1 VTPPLVVALVRVHD
15 ETDHHDVVPDTEG
28 TYRLHCWHSYRLH
41 CSEDPRLPSGAG
53 RCFQPSDEK
62 EWIAQV
68 NFGDFIGT
76 LPLLG
81 RTLSVSSR
89 KMDEAGFSRLLEEV
103 TQRAAALPFAS
114 RAPTLLPFEPA
125 SLSEP
130 NVLYHAFVYL
140 RWALN
145 RASPTLDES
154 FQTIG
159 HDPHRVLVRE
169 ERTSAL
175 WEARAV
181 SVASLER
188 AVAGRSEWIS
198 LSEGSA
204 LARSPLAAA
213 VAGVTGRPQVPLSIV
228 EPIAR
233 STRDTPENRF
243 IRYSLG
249 VALEIVR
256 RVEGLLIASREK
268 YGWTDE
274 RLLEDA
280 GNMRRQLR
288 RLSRA
293 GFLADV
299 SDMQHFPA
307 NSQVLQRRQGY
318 RDLLGH
324 YCALIAASRLS
335 VLGADMTRLLETKT
349 ASTLYEYWCFFK
361 LADELERMLG
371 TPLRADKSISTDEWE
386 ASVREG
392 ISIDFSQDVKLAYN
406 RSYGGNMAGS
416 YSVTL
421 RPDITLTVGDELHL
435 LDAKFRL
442 QSIGVATIDAN
453 ADDDEVQAIS
463 LRKWTTF
470 QPSDIHK
477 MHAYKDALGARRDQE
492 RQKVRSVWVLYP
504 GDSTAFFSETSG
516 KVGAVPN
523 QRDDMIGVGALPM
536 QPGREPVELRRV
548 LRTML
553 PES

>member
-1 VTPPLVVALVRVHD
+1 VAPQTEGASVRVYDQTNH
-15 ETDHHDVVPDTEG
+15 ETVEPDADG
-28 TYRLHCWHSYRLH
+28 TYHLCCWHSYRLH
-41 CSEDPRLPSGAG
+41 CSEDPRLPSSAG
-53 RCFQPSDEK
+53 SCFQPSDGS
-62 EWIAQV
+62 EWIAEA

-81 RTLSVSSR
+81 RTFSISSR
-89 KMDEAGFSRLLEEV
+89 KMDEAGFSALLEEV
-103 TQRAAALPFAS
+103 TRRAAALPFTS

-125 SLSEP
+125 GLSEP
-130 NVLYHAFVYL
+130 TVLYHAFVYL
-140 RWALN
+140 RWALT
-145 RASPTLDES
+145 RARPTLDES
-154 FQTIG
+154 FQTIA
-159 HDPHRVLVRE
+159 HDPHRALVRE
-169 ERTSAL
+169 QRTSAL
-175 WEARAV
+175 WDARAV

-188 AVAGRSEWIS
+188 AVAGRSEWVT
-198 LSEGSA
+198 LPEGSA
-204 LARSPLAAA
+204 LARSPLATA
-213 VAGVTGRPQVPLSIV
+213 VAAVTGRPQVPLSIA

-256 RVEGLLIASREK
+256 RVEGLLYAGRER

-274 RLLEDA
+274 RLLADA
-280 GNMRRQLR
+280 GVMRRQLR
-288 RLSRA
+288 RLSQA

-299 SDMQHFPA
+299 GDMQHLPA

-318 RDLLGH
+318 RDVLDH

-349 ASTLYEYWCFFK
+349 ASTLYEYWCFFR
-361 LADELERMLG
+361 LADELERLLG
-371 TPLRADKSISTDEWE
+371 APLRADKFINTDEWE

-392 ISIDFSQDVKLAYN
+392 ITIDFPQDVTLSYN

-442 QSIGVATIDAN
+442 QSIGAATIDSA
-453 ADDDEVQAIS
+453 ADDEVQVVG
-463 LRKWTTF
+463 LRQWSTF

-477 MHAYKDALGARRDQE
+477 MHAYKDALGARRGQQRQE
-492 RQKVRSVWVLYP
+492 VRSVWVLYP
-504 GDSTAFFSETSG
+504 GDATAFFSETGGRVS
-516 KVGAVPN
+516 AVPG
-523 QRDDMIGVGALPM
+523 RREDMIGVGALPM
-536 QPGREPVELRRV
+536 QPGREPLELRRA
-548 LRTML
+548 LGTML
-553 PES
+553 GEP